1 MPKFSLLT
9 INCFGVPAPQTRPR
23 LLALAD
29 VLNRS
34 ALDVVCFQEVQSHIY
49 RRLLMHAL
57 TSDRYCSYE
66 RFSHAQKGGLL
77 TVSRAPIQ
85 DSGFTLYTARGLW
98 YTPAVA
104 DWVLHKGVLC
114 TRIMVGSVPVIVLNT
129 RLNANYHAD
138 WQKHSH
144 YTHHEQSQLRQL
156 AGIVNS
162 QPPEAI
168 VIVTGD
174 FNIPRGSWLYEEFLQ
189 ASGLIDPLTRDE
201 RPTYRAWKVM

>member
-57 TSDRYCSYE
+57 TSYRYCAYE
-66 RFSHAQKGGLL
+66 RFIHAPKGGLL

-85 DSGFTLYTARGLW
+85 DSGFTLYTARGLR
-98 YTPAVA
+98 YTPAVS
-104 DWVLHKGVLC
+104 DSVLHTSVLD
-114 TRIMVGSVPVIVLNT
+114 TAIMVGSVPVIVLNT
-129 RLNANYHAD
+129 HLNPN
-138 WQKHSH
+138 
-144 YTHHEQSQLRQL
+144 
-156 AGIVNS
+156 
-162 QPPEAI
+162 
-168 VIVTGD
+168 
-174 FNIPRGSWLYEEFLQ
+174 
-189 ASGLIDPLTRDE
+189 
-201 RPTYRAWKVM
+201 